1 VRLEALS
8 GERFLAREAGSGTR
22 AVATAT
28 LARAGI
34 ELEPALEVSSAE
46 VLKRAV
52 LAGGFTLLSDR
63 TVADETAAGTLA
75 AIPLSGVDLR
85 RTLRAVRRARPA
97 LQGPARAF
105 WLWLGRNV
113 APRVT
118 GQSGG

>member
-1 VRLEALS
+1 
-8 GERFLAREAGSGTR
+8 
-22 AVATAT
+22 VATAT

-75 AIPLSGVDLR
+75 AIPLSGVDLHR
-85 RTLRAVRRARPA
+85 SLRAVRRARPA

-113 APRVT
+113 APGATEQT
-118 GQSGG
+118 GG